1 MIDRGANPFVVS
13 YDGTTEFDN
22 DNLGCLS
29 NLPNQRSIYFTTG
42 PFLDGLEAKNEFP
55 DPWFYKT
62 GVFDGNFDSLIGK
75 GASGVVLRG
84 EWFGKRAAFKF
95 SEIRPQEQH
104 YAKDSFK
111 ALNEKLSEIISLQ
124 STAGSKI
131 VSFYGHYR

>member
-13 YDGTTEFDN
+13 YGGTTEFDN

-29 NLPNQRSIYFTTG
+29 NLPNQRSIYLTTR
-42 PFLDGLEAKNEFP
+42 PLPDEFETKNEFP

-95 SEIRPQEQH
+95 SEIIPQ
-104 YAKDSFK
+104 AKDSLK
-111 ALNEKLSEIISLQ
+111 ALNKKLSEIISLQ